1 MNSKTVTL
9 AAAIGSLIALAGP
22 AFAADDANTEKCY
35 GISKAG
41 KNDCAGAAHACS
53 GQSTKSFQRQGVRQA
68 SQRHL
73 RTHRRRLAD
82 GRQVSPSPASTLA
95 NDLVPHSGCPA

>member
-9 AAAIGSLIALAGP
+9 AAIGSLIALAGP

-41 KNDCAGAAHACS
+41 KNTAPVRARLSAKAPRV
-53 GQSTKSFQRQGVRQA
+53 QRQGVRQA

-73 RTHRRRLAD
+73 RTHRRGGSLTA
-82 GRQVSPSPASTLA
+82 GK
-95 NDLVPHSGCPA
+95 